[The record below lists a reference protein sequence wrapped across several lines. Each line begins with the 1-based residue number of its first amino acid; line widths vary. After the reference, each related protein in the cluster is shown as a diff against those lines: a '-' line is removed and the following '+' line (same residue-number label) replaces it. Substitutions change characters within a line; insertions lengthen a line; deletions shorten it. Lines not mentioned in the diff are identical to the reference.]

1 MDFLIYQNGI
11 RTKRIDYAV
20 DEMRQFL
27 HEPDTPR
34 RIIIAG
40 LDGIINHWTCITA
53 IKDKTIY
60 FLDGESK
67 VCKIDDFHITSKM
80 AGRAVKG
87 IIFIIIM

>member
-1 MDFLIYQNGI
+1 MTGVQTCALPIS
-11 RTKRIDYAV
+11 
-20 DEMRQFL
+20 
-27 HEPDTPR
+27 DTPR

-67 VCKIDDFHITSKM
+67 VCKIDDFHITSENSRQSSE
-80 AGRAVKG
+80 GYYIYYDNV
-87 IIFIIIM
+87 IFLEAIR